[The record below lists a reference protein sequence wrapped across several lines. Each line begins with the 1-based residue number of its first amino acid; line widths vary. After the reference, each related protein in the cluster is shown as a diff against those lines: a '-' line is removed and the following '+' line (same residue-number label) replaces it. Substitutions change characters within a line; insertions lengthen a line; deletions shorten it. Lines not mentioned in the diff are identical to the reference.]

1 VYSIII
7 FDKMTEQPIQAF
19 AQVLTFRTSFY
30 EIYYETFSEG
40 ANKISGLN
48 GPFIVVEDSPEPT
61 QEEVTEVTETGEI
74 GVPAENEAPEE
85 PTPTPEEPT
94 ITYQDA
100 LNYTKKVKLDTLKAV
115 NEDRIETGF
124 EFNGDF
130 FSFSKEK
137 DQGNFTQQTAIISFK
152 KTRGEDTSQL
162 IEWKTENNG
171 VKYYTEDEFFT
182 ICLASE
188 QHKRNHIR
196 NYWEFAQQVA
206 ATTYT
211 RYKDIEAL
219 TLPELSP
226 VVTVESLSI

>member
-7 FDKMTEQPIQAF
+7 FDKMTEQPIQAIT
-19 AQVLTFRTSFY
+19 QVLTFRASFY
-30 EIYYETFSEG
+30 EIFYETFSEG
-40 ANKISGLN
+40 ANTISGLN
-48 GPFIVVEDSPEPT
+48 GPFIVIDDTPEPT
-61 QEEVTEVTETGEI
+61 QKEVKEESGTGEI
-74 GVPAENEAPEE
+74 GVPVENEVPDG
-85 PTPTPEEPT
+85 PTQPVEPT

-100 LNYTKKVKLDTLKAV
+100 LNYTKNVKLNTLKVV
-115 NEDRIETGF
+115 NESRIEYGF

-130 FSFSKEK
+130 FSFSKEQ

-211 RYKDIEAL
+211 SYKDIEAL

-226 VVTVESLSI
+226 VVNVESLNI